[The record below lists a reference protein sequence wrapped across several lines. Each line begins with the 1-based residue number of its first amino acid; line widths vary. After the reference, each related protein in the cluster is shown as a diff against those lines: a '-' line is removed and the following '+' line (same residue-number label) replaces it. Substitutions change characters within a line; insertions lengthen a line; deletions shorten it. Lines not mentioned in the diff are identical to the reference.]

1 MTKPTNIEYKNGMK
15 FRCGPPIRAGA
26 YVKWNW
32 CAPCT
37 KIWDKTHKRCN
48 TCRQTLRWKAKGNNK
63 VPWTWR
69 EK

>member
-37 KIWDKTHKRCN
+37 KN
-48 TCRQTLRWKAKGNNK
+48 MG
-63 VPWTWR
+63 
-69 EK
+69 